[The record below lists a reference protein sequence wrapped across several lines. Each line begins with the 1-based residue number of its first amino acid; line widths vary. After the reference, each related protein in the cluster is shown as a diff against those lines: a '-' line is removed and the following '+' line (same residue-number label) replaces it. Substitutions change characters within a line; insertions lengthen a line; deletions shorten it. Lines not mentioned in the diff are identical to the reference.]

1 VRPGVKLPALTL
13 YWYDGNVKPDASIMP
28 KWAAAH
34 EGKVPNTGCYII
46 GSKGAVLMQD
56 DYGAKCAI
64 ALNDDKKFVDIF
76 EHEAAKSVVRSIPF
90 RTGSAAASGKSTVE
104 MKGFALGH
112 YIEFVDAIEGKGPYY
127 EQTHSRCF
135 ADVEFCVPQMEGIL
149 VGCVAQRLPGK
160 KLTWCS
166 CTQSFGQAEANAFV
180 KPYIRDGF
188 AF

>member
-1 VRPGVKLPALTL
+1 
-13 YWYDGNVKPDASIMP
+13 
-28 KWAAAH
+28 
-34 EGKVPNTGCYII
+34 
-46 GSKGAVLMQD
+46 MQD
-56 DYGAKCAI
+56 DYGARCAI

-76 EHEAAKSVVRSIPF
+76 KHEAAKVVERSIPF
-90 RTGSAAASGKSTVE
+90 RTGSAETGGKSTVE

-112 YIEFVDAIEGKGPYY
+112 YVEFVDAIEEKGPYY

-160 KLTWCS
+160 KLDWDS
-166 CTQSFGQAEANAFV
+166 SRQSFRQAEANAFV

-188 AF
+188 SF